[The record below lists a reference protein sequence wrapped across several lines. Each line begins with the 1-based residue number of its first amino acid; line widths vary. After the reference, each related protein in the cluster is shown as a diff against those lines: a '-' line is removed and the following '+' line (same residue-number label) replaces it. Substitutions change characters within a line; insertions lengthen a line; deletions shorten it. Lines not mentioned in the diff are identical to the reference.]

1 MLNKKNKI
9 NLFLQFF
16 LISNSNLNI
25 IFNNFRLLKNE
36 IFLFSNSKLIY
47 KNVFYLNNSYLIDIV
62 SYDNIYL
69 KYINN
74 FNNNVIINKFFLF
87 NHDIFINIISN
98 TYSIYSTNFINSNW
112 LIRECIEFFGLY
124 FYNIKDC
131 RNLLND
137 YTIKD
142 NFLIKN
148 VPLASFNE
156 IKLGL
161 NNLNYFKKNVVN
173 I

>member
-16 LISNSNLNI
+16 LISNNDLTV
-25 IFNNFRLLKNE
+25 IFSNFRLLKNE
-36 IFLFSNSKLIY
+36 IFIFSNSKLIY
-47 KNVFYLNNSYLIDIV
+47 KNIFYLNNSYLIDIV

-69 KYINN
+69 KYVNN
-74 FNNNVIINKFFLF
+74 LNSNVIINKFFLF
-87 NHDIFINIISN
+87 NHDMFINIVSN
-98 TYSIYSTNFINSNW
+98 TNNIYSINFMNSNW

-148 VPLASFNE
+148 VPLSSFNE
-156 IKLGL
+156 VKFGF
-161 NNLNYFKKNVVN
+161 NGLNYFKKNVVN
-173 I
+173 L